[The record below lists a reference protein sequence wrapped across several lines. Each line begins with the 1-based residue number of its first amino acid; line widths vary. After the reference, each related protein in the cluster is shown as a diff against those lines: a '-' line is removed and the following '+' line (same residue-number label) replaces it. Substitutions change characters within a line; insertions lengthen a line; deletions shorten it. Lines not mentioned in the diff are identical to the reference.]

1 MKQFLIA
8 VFVLAA
14 LAVFTQT
21 ACYYDN
27 EAEQYGVTT
36 CDTLATSYSADIQ
49 PIIQA
54 DCISCHAP
62 GGQQESSPFITYE
75 GLKLYTLNREIVDRI
90 KGNGVSPMPPSGA
103 ISDCNQQ
110 KIEAW
115 VNAGAPNN

>member
-1 MKQFLIA
+1 MKQFFFAATILTAFA
-8 VFVLAA
+8 VFA
-14 LAVFTQT
+14 QT

-36 CDTLATSYSADIQ
+36 CDTVGISYSADIQ

-54 DCISCHAP
+54 NCISCHTP
-62 GGQQESSPFITYE
+62 GGQQESSPFNTYE
-75 GLKLYTLNREIVDRI
+75 EVKLYTTNREIADRVI
-90 KGNGVSPMPPSGA
+90 GNGVALMPPSGA
-103 ISDCNQQ
+103 MSPCNQL